1 MMRSPGHIV
10 SLIIWAL
17 FLINIVRPF
26 PGDWSVI
33 IFMVGIVILA
43 AHFVELIVFSGRIRA
58 AEGSAFHHIVMILLF
73 GVFHARDLP
82 KPQQND

>member
-17 FLINIVRPF
+17 FLINIFLPF

-33 IFMVGIVILA
+33 IFMVGIVIFA
-43 AHFVELIVFSGRIRA
+43 AHFIELFVFSGRIRA
-58 AEGSAFHHIVMILLF
+58 AEGGVLHHMAMIMLF

-82 KPQQND
+82 KPQQN